1 MAIAGWEQEAWSP
14 INNAS
19 TVATWGFRKVA
30 ASSTETADV
39 TMDTGRRVEMI
50 IASIMEPDPT
60 TPVRES
66 SGQIDSTS
74 TSANPV
80 TPSLTAEAG
89 DFALAMFTARS
100 STGSS
105 NTYTPGAGLAVRES
119 GFWDTGAT
127 MRWMVVGDSSG
138 PVTAGSKSYSLG
150 VSPTPNHTNTALWII
165 QSAPTGPQEVNP
177 AGISSEEAF
186 GTPGFTAKVTLSP
199 SGIASAE
206 AFGTA
211 ALQPGSVTV
220 SPTGIAS
227 GETFGDLAVQQGEA
241 FPQEILVEGIPSSEG
256 FGDVLVSPI
265 QLVTAVGIASEEA
278 FGEPALE
285 VGVWFFAPPTVEEGP
300 AGGGRLFYRYK
311 LTRGVTV
318 VQRED
323 GSFYQTRFPDNETEL
338 LVARKVY
345 LGGHVY
351 RLSAEEVT
359 LLTEAGYGDYLYS
372 SFPD

>member
-1 MAIAGWEQEAWSP
+1 MI
-14 INNAS
+14 
-19 TVATWGFRKVA
+19 
-30 ASSTETADV
+30 V
-39 TMDTGRRVEMI
+39 TSV
-50 IASIMEPDPT
+50 MEVDST
-60 TPVRES
+60 TPVRLT
-66 SGQIDSTS
+66 SGQVDSAS

-89 DFALAMFTARS
+89 DFALAMFTGRS
-100 STGSS
+100 NTGSV

-127 MRWMVVGDSSG
+127 MRWMVVGDSNG
-138 PVTAGSKSYSLG
+138 PLTAGSKSYSLG

-165 QSAPTGPQEVNP
+165 QSAPTGPQEVTP
-177 AGISSEEAF
+177 TGIASEEAF
-186 GTPGFTAKVTLSP
+186 GTPGFTAKVTVSP
-199 SGIASAE
+199 SGIVSGE

-211 ALQPGSVTV
+211 AMQPGPVNVFPS
-220 SPTGIAS
+220 GIAS
-227 GETFGDLAVQQGEA
+227 GEAFGALAVQQGA
-241 FPQEILVEGIPSSEG
+241 SFPQELLVEGIPSSEG
-256 FGDVLVSPI
+256 FGEALVSPI

-278 FGEPALE
+278 FGDPTLE
-285 VGVWFFAPPTVEEGP
+285 LGVWYFAPPTVEEGP

-311 LTRGVTV
+311 LTRGITV
-318 VQRED
+318 IQRED
-323 GSFYQTRFPDNETEL
+323 GSFYQTRYPDNETEL

-359 LLTEAGYGDYLYS
+359 LLTEAGYGVYLYS